1 MSGLSP
7 EPMKPKHCLIIA
19 TTIIV
24 IMLAA
29 YQLAAIQA
37 GPTNGTLKV
46 AIKDAPVDLSQLE
59 VTIDSLEVQSQDN
72 GWINIPFID
81 EVQSVTFNLLS
92 LQDVTKDLSTTQIP
106 TGTYTKMR
114 LHVSEATATYND
126 ATTENLNVPSDKID
140 VIIHFEVTDETT
152 TSILIDMTADFV
164 AISSTHNLR
173 PVLKA
178 TQLPSATPTVSPNP
192 SIPNASPT

>member
-1 MSGLSP
+1 MSQ
-7 EPMKPKHCLIIA
+7 EPMKLKHCLIIA

-24 IMLAA
+24 MMLVA

-37 GPTNGTLKV
+37 GPTNGTLTV
-46 AIKDAPVDLSQLE
+46 AIKDAPVDLSHLE

-81 EVQSVTFNLLS
+81 GVQSVTFDLLS
-92 LQDVTKDLSTTQIP
+92 LQDVSQDLSTTQIP

-114 LHVSEATATYND
+114 LHVSEAIATYND

-140 VIIHFEVTDETT
+140 VIIHFEVKDEAT

-178 TQLPSATPTVSPNP
+178 TQLPTPTPTVSPNP
-192 SIPNASPT
+192 SILDASPT

>member
-1 MSGLSP
+1 
-7 EPMKPKHCLIIA
+7 
-19 TTIIV
+19 
-24 IMLAA
+24 MLAA

-81 EVQSVTFNLLS
+81 AVQSVTFNLLS

-152 TSILIDMTADFV
+152 TSILRHQQHPQPKTHLEGNTTSICNAHS
-164 AISSTHNLR
+164 ISEPINTQRKPNL
-173 PVLKA
+173 
-178 TQLPSATPTVSPNP
+178 NP
-192 SIPNASPT
+192 KKNTKRSQSKNSSKRQQFLQDLFF